1 MKLPF
6 PDESSTL
13 SRLDRS
19 PANRAEARFNEGCER
34 LAAGD
39 EAGAEAAFRSALAI
53 DPDCAEAHG
62 NLGFVLE
69 ARGALEEAEAC
80 YRRSLALD
88 PALPDIQINLAMLL
102 AGRRRFAEA
111 EAACRE
117 AIALAPEWP
126 HVWTDTGILYACLK
140 REAEA
145 EACYRKALMLDAG
158 NAGARF
164 NLSYLLLRQGRF
176 AEGWQCLEA
185 RNWYAGLA
193 GRLNC
198 PRWQGEALAGKALL
212 VCPEAG
218 HGDLIQFCRYVS
230 LLKAR
235 GAARITLWCH
245 PALKRL
251 FATLDGVDAV
261 VGFDE
266 EVSGAHDFWVPAL
279 SLPYRF
285 GTRLET
291 IPANIPYLRAA
302 PDDVARWAARP
313 ARHDSSAGSAPL
325 RVGLIWKGNP
335 RFENDADRSLPGLH
349 VLAPLGEVAGVQ
361 FVSLQ
366 KGAGE
371 DEALAPPARLP
382 LVHLGG
388 QIEDFADTAAIVAGL
403 DLVISVD
410 TAVAHLAGAL
420 GKACWIMLPDY
431 RTDWR
436 WLTGRSDSPWY
447 PDTVRLFRQT
457 TAGDWAPVVA
467 EIAAALAAWAASAER
482 RAPS

>member
-1 MKLPF
+1 M
-6 PDESSTL
+6 SG
-13 SRLDRS
+13 RS
-19 PANRAEARFNEGCER
+19 AGPAASAAKHFAIGCER

-39 EAGAEAAFRSALAI
+39 EAGAEAAFRNALAI

-80 YRRSLALD
+80 YRRSLALK

-111 EAACRE
+111 EAACRK
-117 AIALAPEWP
+117 AIALAPDWP

-145 EACYRKALMLDAG
+145 EACYREALALDAE

-193 GRLNC
+193 GRLDC

-218 HGDLIQFCRYVS
+218 HGDLIQFCRYVP

-251 FATLDGVDAV
+251 FATLGGVDAV
-261 VGFDE
+261 VGLNE
-266 EVSGAHDFWVPAL
+266 EIPDAHDFWVPAL

-285 GTRLET
+285 GTRLDT
-291 IPANIPYLRAA
+291 IPASIPYLRAA
-302 PDDVARWAARP
+302 PDDVARWTARL
-313 ARHDSSAGSAPL
+313 AQHDSSAGGSPL
-325 RVGLIWKGNP
+325 RVGLVWKGNP

-349 VLAPLGEVAGVQ
+349 LLAPLGAVAGVR
-361 FVSLQ
+361 FFSLQ

-371 DEALAPPARLP
+371 DEALAPPAQLP

-388 QIEDFADTAAIVAGL
+388 GIEDFADSAAIVAGL

-420 GKACWIMLPDY
+420 GKPCWILLSEY
-431 RTDWR
+431 KTDWR
-436 WLTGRSDSPWY
+436 WLTDRCDSPWY
-447 PDTVRLFRQT
+447 PGTARLFRQT

-467 EIAAALAAWAASAER
+467 EIAAALAAWAAGAER
-482 RAPS
+482 GAPP